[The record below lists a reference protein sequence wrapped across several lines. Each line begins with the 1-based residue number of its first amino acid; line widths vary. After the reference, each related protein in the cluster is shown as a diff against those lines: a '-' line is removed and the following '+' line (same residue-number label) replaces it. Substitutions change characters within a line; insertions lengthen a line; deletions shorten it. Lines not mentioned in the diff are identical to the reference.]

1 MDGVVEEH
9 PAHRPEP
16 RSRLRKLAPRP
27 EDPGQGD
34 GGGGEPDDHPD
45 DQNPWR
51 GRDDARNGDAQP
63 EVPESKCPDGHPP
76 VSVGPQPSQF
86 VHTEWS
92 TWRRLR
98 PRLAGC

>member
-1 MDGVVEEH
+1 
-9 PAHRPEP
+9 
-16 RSRLRKLAPRP
+16 
-27 EDPGQGD
+27 
-34 GGGGEPDDHPD
+34 
-45 DQNPWR
+45 
-51 GRDDARNGDAQP
+51 
-63 EVPESKCPDGHPP
+63 